1 MSWCCNF
8 LSCTPLLNTCV
19 KRPGDPDF
27 VLRSFSGDGAFAPCH
42 LYTPRLLSGAHRDE
56 HAEDQAPDLRPSSL
70 LAYPRTWKTTR
81 DPRGEN
87 RRRGES
93 KARGNEA
100 EARPSR
106 RIHGIYTPTSRRKVQ
121 LVTRR
126 ARNNGSTIVG
136 PQLHVQRADLAC
148 LCFTC
153 SSCGSS
159 EDAEPKSRVNP
170 IALSSRIGL
179 RPPKNATGF
188 TGLHCFIR
196 LISR

>member
-1 MSWCCNF
+1 MEA
-8 LSCTPLLNTCV
+8 T
-19 KRPGDPDF
+19 
-27 VLRSFSGDGAFAPCH
+27 
-42 LYTPRLLSGAHRDE
+42 
-56 HAEDQAPDLRPSSL
+56 LRPYDRGEEVTPFATLGLYHALPCPTILRLSPLFAVPILRLPWAEKWNGAS
-70 LAYPRTWKTTR
+70 

-148 LCFTC
+148 LCFT
-153 SSCGSS
+153 SSPFEIPGACGAACQS
-159 EDAEPKSRVNP
+159 AQP
-170 IALSSRIGL
+170 
-179 RPPKNATGF
+179 
-188 TGLHCFIR
+188 CR
-196 LISR
+196 LWH